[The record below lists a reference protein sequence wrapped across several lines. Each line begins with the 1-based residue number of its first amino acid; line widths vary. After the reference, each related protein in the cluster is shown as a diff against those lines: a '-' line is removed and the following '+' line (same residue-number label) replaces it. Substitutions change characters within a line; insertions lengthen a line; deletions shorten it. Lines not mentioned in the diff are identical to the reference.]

1 MQSPAAPSSQT
12 PAFTPSE
19 LASWTGGAWEG
30 TPATVRGIS
39 NNGRELS
46 RGALYVAI
54 RGERFDG
61 HDFIG
66 QAVAGGAAAA
76 MVQQDWQGK
85 TSLPLLRVADTRVA
99 LADAAAGYRRTW
111 RGCVAGVTGS
121 VGKTTTKEFIA
132 CLFRAAGTAAATA
145 GNLNNDLGLPLSL
158 LAAPRDV
165 QRGVFEIGSNHP
177 GEIAALARIL
187 RPDYAALTAVGPVH
201 IEHFGSIE
209 AIADEKADLLRAVP
223 ADGFVVLDAD
233 GARFDYLRR
242 QARARVVTVS
252 LEREDADYS
261 GSVIDEWEGGVDVR
275 SRAAGRSQRLISGLA
290 GRHQAAN
297 LLLAVAVACEAGVPW
312 ERLQDGLRGMR
323 QMPMRWQKIS
333 ADGVQVINDAYNANL
348 PGMLAALRTFAALPG
363 ATRRV
368 VALGDMLELGAFEE
382 PLHREVGR
390 AVASGP
396 WQALVCVG
404 KRAGWIAD
412 EAIAAGY
419 PAGQVWRY
427 ADAAAA
433 SASAAEWAQPGDTV
447 LLKASRGIGLERVAE
462 ALAK

>member
-1 MQSPAAPSSQT
+1 M
-12 PAFTPSE
+12 
-19 LASWTGGAWEG
+19 
-30 TPATVRGIS
+30 TVQGIA
-39 NNGRELS
+39 NNGRELP

-61 HDFIG
+61 HDFVE
-66 QAVAGGAAAA
+66 QAAACGAAAA
-76 MVQQDWQGK
+76 MVRQDWPGK
-85 TSLPLLRVADTRVA
+85 TSLPLLRVADTRIA

-165 QRGVFEIGSNHP
+165 QRGVFELGSNHP
-177 GEIAALARIL
+177 GEIAALARVL
-187 RPDYAALTAVGPVH
+187 RPDCAVLTAVGPVH
-201 IEHFGSIE
+201 IEHFGSVE
-209 AIADEKADLLRAVP
+209 AIADEKAALLRAVP
-223 ADGFVVLDAD
+223 AGGFVVLDAD
-233 GARFDYLRR
+233 GAHFDYLRR
-242 QARARVVTVS
+242 QTRARVVTVS
-252 LEREDADYS
+252 LERDDADYS
-261 GSVIDEWEGGVDVR
+261 GSVANEWEGTVEVR
-275 SRAAGRSQRLISGLA
+275 SRATGRSQLLISGLA

-297 LLLAVAVACEAGVPW
+297 LLLAVALACEAGVPW
-312 ERLQDGLRGMR
+312 ERLQDGLQGMR

-333 ADGVQVINDAYNANL
+333 ANGVQVINDAYNANL

-363 ATRRV
+363 AARRV
-368 VALGDMLELGAFEE
+368 VVLGDMLELGAFEE

-412 EAIAAGY
+412 EAVAAGY
-419 PAGQVWRY
+419 PAGRVWRY
-427 ADAAAA
+427 ADAATA
-433 SASAAEWAQPGDTV
+433 SVSTAEWARPGDTV
-447 LLKASRGIGLERVAE
+447 LLKASRGIGLEQVA
-462 ALAK
+462 AGLAK